1 MLRAA
6 IIAHATLGAFLAFF
20 FILYYVK
27 GDGKWKVL
35 FEAIIG
41 IGGNAGI
48 VFTLDRIIS
57 IKDGII
63 RMYSVASCF
72 FAFLLVT
79 AILLIVV
86 SFLIKDHD
94 GRDIIRLRDILLGQ
108 YSFINEYYKKRS
120 AEIDDKLSIKK
131 LEARETAVSR
141 REAELES
148 ERRYISGELEK
159 IEKLGK
165 NKLKFKLPEN
175 KNITVNQEYIE
186 TMPSYIADTFTC
198 ISDINSCTNSLLAKP
213 KESINISSLKSYFY
227 SVATYI
233 SSDLFGGTTTDARI
247 HFRIYDKKVDGYVK
261 FVAVMG
267 SKLITNDMTI
277 IPYNDDSMI
286 RKSFECKHAL
296 IKSINITH
304 DFQSE
309 NHNLWQDYIT
319 YTFYGLTYDDKPYL
333 SFGISVKNAERY
345 KKALHFINYFRLENF
360 LQDNIERVNDAVS
373 IASILYGGSGNA

>member
-1 MLRAA
+1 MEESDMLRAA

-57 IKDGII
+57 IKDDII

-198 ISDINSCTNSLLAKP
+198 ISDI
-213 KESINISSLKSYFY
+213 
-227 SVATYI
+227 
-233 SSDLFGGTTTDARI
+233 D
-247 HFRIYDKKVDGYVK
+247 
-261 FVAVMG
+261 
-267 SKLITNDMTI
+267 
-277 IPYNDDSMI
+277 
-286 RKSFECKHAL
+286 RKS
-296 IKSINITH
+296 
-304 DFQSE
+304 
-309 NHNLWQDYIT
+309 
-319 YTFYGLTYDDKPYL
+319 
-333 SFGISVKNAERY
+333 V
-345 KKALHFINYFRLENF
+345 
-360 LQDNIERVNDAVS
+360 V
-373 IASILYGGSGNA
+373 